1 MDTNEKQQLSP
12 AERRRRMER
21 RKQREKE
28 RRRKKRR
35 KRILIGIGIAAA
47 VALMV
52 FIVWF
57 VSNLVSGGADK
68 RISAKGDTFVIALDP
83 GHGGEDLGMNGAGA
97 YEKEIDFQICSKLKI
112 MLESQGY
119 QVVLTREDDSRVS
132 KEDRVSAANDSQADL
147 LVSVH
152 CGYSEE
158 DASLSGALSSYK
170 SKSKESKALA
180 ENIQE
185 QLVSE
190 SGVTD
195 GGVHKQDFTILE
207 SAQMPAV
214 LVEVGYLSNDAEAVN
229 LTEDVYQNDLAK
241 GIAKGIILSLNRE

>member
-119 QVVLTREDDSRVS
+119 QVVLTREDDSCRT
-132 KEDRVSAANDSQADL
+132 
-147 LVSVH
+147 
-152 CGYSEE
+152 G
-158 DASLSGALSSYK
+158 K
-170 SKSKESKALA
+170 SKGTYSRA
-180 ENIQE
+180 I
-185 QLVSE
+185 
-190 SGVTD
+190 
-195 GGVHKQDFTILE
+195 
-207 SAQMPAV
+207 
-214 LVEVGYLSNDAEAVN
+214 
-229 LTEDVYQNDLAK
+229 
-241 GIAKGIILSLNRE
+241 